1 MSFQLVIIVAVAKN
15 NVIGDTVKGLPW
27 HIPEDFKHFKKTTL
41 GYPLIVGERTYT
53 ELGKP
58 LPGRLNIV
66 LSYDKNFSGTD
77 LCTAR
82 NFTEAIKIAAETG
95 KEKAFVIG
103 GRMVFENAM
112 PYCDEMIISH
122 LRMDGEGDI
131 YFPAFSDTD
140 WQIVETDERE
150 QFVITYYRH
159 MNNKRALENY
169 G

>member
-1 MSFQLVIIVAVAKN
+1 MSLKLVIIVAVSR
-15 NVIGDTVKGLPW
+15 LPW

-82 NFTEAIKIAAETG
+82 NFTEAIKIAEETG

-103 GRMVFENAM
+103 GRMVFENAL
-112 PYCDEMIISH
+112 PFCDEMIISH

-131 YFPAFSDTD
+131 FFPVFNEAE
-140 WQIVETDERE
+140 WQIVKTDERE

-159 MNNKRALENY
+159 TKNKRVLELY